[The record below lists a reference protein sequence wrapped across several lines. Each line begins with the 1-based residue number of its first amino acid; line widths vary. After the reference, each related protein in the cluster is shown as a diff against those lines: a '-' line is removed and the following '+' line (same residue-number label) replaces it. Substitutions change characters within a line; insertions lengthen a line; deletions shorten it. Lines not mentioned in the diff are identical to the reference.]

1 MNERIIKLQEFVKY
15 KHEKQVRKYTGE
27 PYYNHVF
34 NVAHIAKGCVEF
46 GEDNLQMILP
56 FKKCSTKFP

>member
-34 NVAHIAKGCVEF
+34 NVAHIAKGCVE
-46 GEDNLQMILP
+46 LA
-56 FKKCSTKFP
+56 KTTYK